1 MNGPRLAL
9 RGAWLLAF
17 ALAGEAARAQPA
29 IAPSAAASAAERA
42 QKETD
47 RTMYWIRVL
56 ADRPAPVKAAPA
68 PAAPKAAAPVAA
80 PASKPVVEAREK
92 PKSVVA
98 PAATTTTAAAGKP
111 ATPALAPGLDTSEP
125 TSALSSSGADKAAA
139 TLGTSVAP
147 PPAVA
152 MRAPEPA
159 PAEEPDQGL
168 AQIKS
173 VRPDFPGRVVMR
185 VHKGHVEVRFE
196 VEPGGTVTDAVVV
209 STSDAHLNQAA
220 IDAVKQWQFKPSS
233 RYHTAAVDLA
243 FDIDKE

>member
-1 MNGPRLAL
+1 MNGPRSAL
-9 RGAWLLAF
+9 RGALLLAF
-17 ALAGEAARAQPA
+17 AIASEAASAQA
-29 IAPSAAASAAERA
+29 TIAPSAAASAAERA

-68 PAAPKAAAPVAA
+68 TTPKPAAVPATKAVAE
-80 PASKPVVEAREK
+80 VREK
-92 PKSVVA
+92 PKSVVV
-98 PAATTTTAAAGKP
+98 PATTTVAAAPTAAALGKP
-111 ATPALAPGLDTSEP
+111 STPSIAPGLDTSEP
-125 TSALSSSGADKAAA
+125 TSALSSSIADKAA
-139 TLGTSVAP
+139 VAP
-147 PPAVA
+147 APVAELPPASAQVD
-152 MRAPEPA
+152 
-159 PAEEPDQGL
+159 EPDPGL

-173 VRPDFPGRVVMR
+173 VRPDFPGRIVMR

-209 STSDAHLNQAA
+209 DSSDAHLNQAA

>member
-1 MNGPRLAL
+1 
-9 RGAWLLAF
+9 
-17 ALAGEAARAQPA
+17 
-29 IAPSAAASAAERA
+29 
-42 QKETD
+42 
-47 RTMYWIRVL
+47 MYWIRVL

-68 PAAPKAAAPVAA
+68 TTPKAPAAVPATKAVA
-80 PASKPVVEAREK
+80 ETREK
-92 PKSVVA
+92 PKSVVV
-98 PAATTTTAAAGKP
+98 PATTTVAAAPTAAAVGRP
-111 ATPALAPGLDTSEP
+111 STPSIAPGLDTSEP
-125 TSALSSSGADKAAA
+125 TSALSSSTADKAA
-139 TLGTSVAP
+139 VAP
-147 PPAVA
+147 APVA
-152 MRAPEPA
+152 ALAPA
-159 PAEEPDQGL
+159 PAQADEPDPGL

-209 STSDAHLNQAA
+209 DSSDAHLNQAA